1 MKTLTLQKLTLRNFQ
16 NHKDLEINFENNTT
30 IFGKNKSG
38 KSTVFNAFTWLL
50 YGKDS
55 DNQADF
61 DIKTL
66 DSNNTPIHNLEHE
79 VEGFF
84 LINETELILKRI
96 YKEKWT
102 KKRGSEF
109 SELTGHETLFFFND
123 VPVSKSEYENKLKEI
138 VSEELLKIITSPLFF
153 NTKMKWQDRRLLLSD
168 IAGEVSN
175 SDILDEIGHDDFDLV
190 ELLNSGKNLEDEKKT
205 LSAKKKK
212 IKDELDLIPSRLDEV
227 SRNLPAVQDWV
238 VIQDNINGCEKEFL
252 QIDEQILDKSKGQS
266 EQQTKIS
273 TIQAEKFAK
282 EQQLTKL
289 ENELKIE
296 QNKNVS
302 QLKIDISVIENKQA
316 TSNNL
321 VIEKTKSIEENLNRI
336 SILNAENDKLR
347 EDWTKENAI
356 EFELKDSDRNCP
368 TCNREISDLASKIES
383 LKTAFYD
390 YKKIKLDTI
399 QVRGGRNN
407 KEISAYQKE
416 NTEYQKQIDDSK
428 KEFQELFQEKTKLNE
443 KLALEEKN
451 LESSSRSSTPEIEI
465 LKTEIEKII
474 IPEIAPVDVSELQTR
489 KSELKQLIDSEKAK
503 LNDKT
508 AINKGN
514 ERIKELKTQQ
524 KNLSQ
529 EIASMEKIEMQI
541 DNFNKA
547 KINLIESR
555 VNSKFELVKFK
566 MFDQQM
572 NGGENQ
578 ICVCTVDGVPFGSVN
593 TADKINA
600 GIDIINVISKHYGV
614 YSTIFVDNRESVT
627 ELIKTPSQ
635 IVSLIVSPE
644 DIVLRIS

>member
-1 MKTLTLQKLTLRNFQ
+1 
-16 NHKDLEINFENNTT
+16 
-30 IFGKNKSG
+30 
-38 KSTVFNAFTWLL
+38 
-50 YGKDS
+50 
-55 DNQADF
+55 
-61 DIKTL
+61 
-66 DSNNTPIHNLEHE
+66 
-79 VEGFF
+79 
-84 LINETELILKRI
+84 
-96 YKEKWT
+96 
-102 KKRGSEF
+102 
-109 SELTGHETLFFFND
+109 
-123 VPVSKSEYENKLKEI
+123 
-138 VSEELLKIITSPLFF
+138 
-153 NTKMKWQDRRLLLSD
+153 MKWQDRRLLLSD

-190 ELLNSGKNLEDEKKT
+190 EMLNSGKNLEDEKKT

-212 IKDELDLIPSRLDEV
+212 IKEELDLIPSRLDEV
-227 SRNLPAVQDWV
+227 SRSLPAVQDWEQ
-238 VIQDNINGCEKEFL
+238 IQAEINLKEKEFL

-266 EQQTKIS
+266 ELQTKIS

-296 QNKNVS
+296 QNKNIS

-321 VIEKTKSIEENLNRI
+321 VIEKTKSIEENLNKI
-336 SILNAENDKLR
+336 SVLNAENDKLR
-347 EDWTKENAI
+347 QDWNKENAI

-383 LKTAFYD
+383 LKTKFYEA
-390 YKKIKLDTI
+390 KRVNIHLINEKGGKNAEKIGI
-399 QVRGGRNN
+399 YNR
-407 KEISAYQKE
+407 E
-416 NTEYQKQIDDSK
+416 NIEFHKQINAAK
-428 KEFQELFQEKTKLNE
+428 NEFKELFEEKTKLNE
-443 KLALEEKN
+443 KLTLEQTN
-451 LESSSRSSTPEIEI
+451 NSTCPLSTPEIET
-465 LKTEIEKII
+465 LKYEIEKII
-474 IPEIAPVDVSELQTR
+474 IPEITPVDVSELQTR

-503 LNDKT
+503 LSNKT
-508 AINKGN
+508 VIDKGN